1 MSREGIRCTYRQ
13 IRDAEYT
20 LAPRFVPLSGLVA
33 ELGRAGCNETIV
45 ERKNEKEFLACLR
58 NRDRAGPKFTLRQCT
73 LRRLSAPETA
83 LRALSFRP
91 HFFLL
96 PLSFFAPFLPALS
109 VSISSCW
116 MALDSRANSTLR
128 SETAEIPRRRVSLQF
143 ATKNAERLRE
153 ARRLRNTRRASLY
166 ELDPISFRHY
176 FYEKFLR
183 RPTLSF
189 ALCLYLAYE

>member
-33 ELGRAGCNETIV
+33 EPGRAGCNETIV

-83 LRALSFRP
+83 LCALSFRP
-91 HFFLL
+91 HFFLSL
-96 PLSFFAPFLPALS
+96 FLPSPLSSRLFPFLFHHAGWHWILALTLRFAPKPQKFLGDGFLF
-109 VSISSCW
+109 
-116 MALDSRANSTLR
+116 DSRRKMPNSC
-128 SETAEIPRRRVSLQF
+128 
-143 ATKNAERLRE
+143 
-153 ARRLRNTRRASLY
+153 ARRAG
-166 ELDPISFRHY
+166 
-176 FYEKFLR
+176 
-183 RPTLSF
+183 
-189 ALCLYLAYE
+189 